1 MSAALMENN
10 IAMRSL
16 TASKS
21 QPAISSNSELDQTDS
36 VARANVVDQED
47 VPSNGGYGW
56 VVYLCVFLTNA
67 HTWGVNSVLLSKFL

>member
-47 VPSNGGYGW
+47 VPSNGGYLCFLDQCP
-56 VVYLCVFLTNA
+56 YLRSHNVF
-67 HTWGVNSVLLSKFL
+67 LSKFL